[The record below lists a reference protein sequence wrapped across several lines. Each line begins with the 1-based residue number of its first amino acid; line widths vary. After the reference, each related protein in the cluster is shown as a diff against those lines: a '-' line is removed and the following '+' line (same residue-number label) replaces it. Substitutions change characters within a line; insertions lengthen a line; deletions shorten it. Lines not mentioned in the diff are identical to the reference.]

1 MVQVHNR
8 DIEILKYELEHIR
21 SKLDSILSERKMT
34 HQEVLGISRELD
46 KLIVV
51 YQKLMMRRE

>member
-1 MVQVHNR
+1 MNNR

-21 SKLDSILSERKMT
+21 SQLDSILNERKMT

-51 YQKLMMRRE
+51 YQKLMVRRE